1 MIVWVVFQYKSEWS
15 KERNQTIFWRC
26 FKEDSEC
33 FREDYLPPLKVS
45 FIQNIMIKLHDIYIG
60 NCFASLNSFEIEILG
75 SKQEVT
81 EGDTYLMQVHG
92 RTPLSTVAI
101 QVPLEA
107 ASLNTN
113 DCFVLVSKKETW
125 VWMGKGAT
133 GDEREVAKKVG
144 EEAHTANDTNVVFE
158 GQEKDQFWN
167 ILGGKGPYKD
177 ERVFGK
183 HDLPDYFIPRLFH
196 GSNASGSFKSRLF
209 FLFTSG

>member
-1 MIVWVVFQYKSEWS
+1 
-15 KERNQTIFWRC
+15 
-26 FKEDSEC
+26 
-33 FREDYLPPLKVS
+33 
-45 FIQNIMIKLHDIYIG
+45 
-60 NCFASLNSFEIEILG
+60 
-75 SKQEVT
+75 
-81 EGDTYLMQVHG
+81 MQVHG

-144 EEAHTANDTNVVFE
+144 AEAHTANDTNVVFE
-158 GQEKDQFWN
+158 GQEKDPFWTL
-167 ILGGKGPYKD
+167 LGGKGPYKD

-183 HDLPDYFIPRLFH
+183 HDLPDHFIPRLFH
-196 GSNASGSFKSRLF
+196 GSNASGSFKSKPCFIVFLDDILF
-209 FLFTSG
+209 GTNYSFY

>member
-1 MIVWVVFQYKSEWS
+1 MIVWVAFQYKSEWS
-15 KERNQTIFWRC
+15 KERNPIISWRC

-33 FREDYLPPLKVS
+33 FREDYLPLLKVS

-133 GDEREVAKKVG
+133 GDEREVAKQVG
-144 EEAHTANDTNVVFE
+144 VEAHTANDTNVVFE

-196 GSNASGSFKSRLF
+196 GSNASGSFKSKLF
-209 FLFTSG
+209 GD